1 VSAIEGESA
10 LTERV
15 QRQRTRALTGGYK
28 GPRGSE
34 SFDQDPTGRGS
45 RGSERV
51 RAGPRGVRAAA
62 NGTDRRARACQAGV
76 REAVSR
82 GPGRSI

>member
-15 QRQRTRALTGGYK
+15 QRQRTWALTGGCR

-34 SFDQDPTGRGS
+34 PFDQDRTARGP
-45 RGSERV
+45 RGPERV

-62 NGTDRRARACQAGV
+62 NGTDRRARDCQARM
-76 REAVSR
+76 REAVSG